1 VYKVISKILVT
12 KLSPLLDSIISSC
25 QSAFVPGRWIRE
37 NQVIIKELMHSF
49 KTRKVKSGFVAVKV
63 DLQKA
68 YDRVNWGFLEVVLT
82 QLGFSPILLIG

>member
-1 VYKVISKILVT
+1 VL
-12 KLSPLLDSIISSC
+12 
-25 QSAFVPGRWIRE
+25 GRWIRE